1 MIAVALSSMTATKRR
16 DCLTLDGFCHL
27 LDAIESEIKHSSAR
41 TPLHCY
47 IEDSFPLPAGVYR
60 EIIESVFSFLKHWSL
75 WSCILNYRQKQIL
88 PWFIHY
94 LAETDVIQWWFG
106 TMVMA
111 LGSMTKLLCVWPD
124 YYWDGWPSSDGQT
137 TSVTY
142 FQTFCSRSCRGRKP
156 MGNRLVPRFTWK
168 KGQ

>member
-60 EIIESVFSFLKHWSL
+60 EIIESVFFFFKTLITLIVYFELQTKTNIALVYSL
-75 WSCILNYRQKQIL
+75 FGRNRCDSVVVWHNGNGIGLNDKATLR
-88 PWFIHY
+88 
-94 LAETDVIQWWFG
+94 LA
-106 TMVMA
+106 
-111 LGSMTKLLCVWPD
+111 
-124 YYWDGWPSSDGQT
+124 
-137 TSVTY
+137 
-142 FQTFCSRSCRGRKP
+142 
-156 MGNRLVPRFTWK
+156 
-168 KGQ
+168 